1 MDSASVLSDLN
12 DQQRAVVTAPLRNLL
27 VLAGAGSGKTR
38 VLVHRIAWLIQ
49 VENVSPYGILAVT
62 FTNKAAGEMRN
73 RIEQLLEMPVRGMW
87 VGTFHSLAHRI
98 LRAHWQAAELPENFQ
113 ILDSDDQYRMIRRV
127 MKSLGV
133 DEAECPP
140 RKVQWFINNRKDEGV
155 RPQHIQPQYDV
166 TQKLL
171 ARIYEAYEAACE
183 RGGLVDFA
191 EILLRA
197 HELWLKHPAI
207 LQHYRERFGHI
218 LVDEFQDTNTIQYA
232 WIRLLAADQS
242 HVMIV
247 GDDDQSIYGWRGA
260 KVDNIY
266 RFEKDFKGTQT
277 IRLEQNYRSTG
288 MILNAANALIA
299 HNEGRFGKNLWTQG
313 REGDPIN
320 VYSAYNEIDESRY
333 IVGCIQAWHEQGNP
347 LREAAVLYRS
357 NAQSRVIEE
366 TLVRLG
372 VAYRVYGGLRFF
384 DRAEIKDVLA
394 YLRMIINR
402 HDDAAFERIINV
414 PTRGI
419 GEKTVAECRARAQ
432 ADDCSLWR
440 AATRLVDDKV
450 LSARASN
457 ALVAFLEGM
466 DELDTSTAELSLP
479 ERTEQVIQQSGLWE
493 HYAKSKNEKAQS
505 RLENMAELVTA
516 TKQYTRGDD
525 DDLPELTSFLSHAA
539 LESGEHQ
546 GDAFQDCV
554 QLMTL
559 HSAKGLE
566 FPLVIISGV
575 EEGLFP
581 NKMSEEEP
589 GRLEE
594 ERRLCY
600 VGITRAMQQL
610 VLTHAEVR
618 RLYGKEMYHRQSR
631 FIREIPDEYL
641 KVVRSSQPSP
651 MHRNSSHMAPRTT
664 ASIGL
669 PDDAPYKLGQL
680 VRHAKF
686 GEGVV
691 MNFEG
696 RGAHAR
702 VQVKFASCGV
712 KWLVVS
718 YANLEIAS

>member
-419 GEKTVAECRARAQ
+419 GEKTVAECRVRAQ